1 VLRRILN
8 KLPRLVDDLVIT
20 VQPPPPPEERRRRY
34 ADEEE
39 DGEWEEWEEEVYDR
53 DNMDDNMVEECP
65 SFRQDKAS
73 AIKEPMMCYDR
84 RKIRIIES
92 NAKCRYLKK
101 LTC

>member
-1 VLRRILN
+1 LKSIFN
-8 KLPRLVDDLVIT
+8 ILPRLVDDLVII

-39 DGEWEEWEEEVYDR
+39 EGHWEEEGEWEEDWDR

-73 AIKEPMMCYDR
+73 AKRTSDV
-84 RKIRIIES
+84 
-92 NAKCRYLKK
+92 L
-101 LTC
+101 